1 MINLTGKGFAQFIEQ
16 LPIAIAC
23 LDQERRYIAL
33 NQACADINGMSRGDT
48 LGKTIEEI
56 VPELADT
63 LNPIFD
69 KVYFENQSIMNTLI
83 EGKTPAS
90 DETRYWMA
98 SYQPLMLDTQETG
111 LLVTAEEVTQQV
123 FARES
128 AKLNKRLLT
137 DVLNS
142 LFTFVG
148 LLDVNGILLDANNA
162 PLAAAGID
170 INDVKGKY
178 FWDCFWF
185 DYSQESKARIK
196 EAVFAVQNGESV
208 RFDIDIKAADGFMT
222 IDFMMSGLFDKNG
235 KLSHIIP
242 SAIDISQ
249 RKRAEEELRLSQSR
263 FETVVSRTV
272 DGLFAFDADG
282 LIQFSNQRFEEL
294 TGEQVS
300 IGKSRVNDFITENLF
315 FERLAA
321 LKASLSNQGLAF
333 LINQSSTH
341 IPQDVLHL
349 CPSGLPAE
357 VALSILPDKDEVLFL
372 ATVSDVSALYESN
385 NALAQ
390 ALEEKTVLLNEV
402 HHRVK
407 NNLQV
412 MSSLL
417 NLQANSATVGSQ
429 TKEALLDSQRRLKS
443 MALIHELLYERDD
456 FTHAD
461 LQLFTHRLLDLL
473 QDSMTNKYGIA
484 MVKDFTHQEISLSLN
499 QMVPFGFLVT
509 ELVTNAYK
517 HAFSEKLHES
527 PTVTVSLQLE
537 QDTIFISVS
546 DNGIGMADLDASNSA
561 SLGSELI
568 HIFARQLK
576 ATLNTVNNNGCSH
589 HIKFKRELLS

>member
-1 MINLTGKGFAQFIEQ
+1 MINLSDKDFTQFIEQ
-16 LPIAIAC
+16 LPVAIAC
-23 LDQERRYIAL
+23 LDHERRYIAL
-33 NQACADINGMSRGDT
+33 NQACADINGLPHSDT
-48 LGKTIEEI
+48 IGKTVEEV
-56 VPELADT
+56 VPELADA

-69 KVYFENQSIMNTLI
+69 KVYIENQSVMDTLI
-83 EGKTPAS
+83 EGRTRAS
-90 DETRYWMA
+90 DETRYWLA
-98 SYQPLMLDTQETG
+98 SYQPLVLEDKKRG
-111 LLVTAEEVTQQV
+111 LLVTAEEVTQQI

-128 AKLNKRLLT
+128 AKLNKSLLT

-148 LLDVNGILLDANNA
+148 LLDMNGILLDANNA

-170 INDVKGKY
+170 IDDVKGKY

-196 EAVFAVQNGESV
+196 EAVLAAQNGESV
-208 RFDIDIKAADGFMT
+208 RFDIDIKSAEGFMT
-222 IDFMMSGLFDKNG
+222 IDFMMSGLFDEAG
-235 KLSHIIP
+235 KLTHIIP

-272 DGLFAFDADG
+272 DGLFAFDTSG

-294 TGEQVS
+294 TGGEVS
-300 IGKSRVNDFITENLF
+300 IGKSRVNDFITEDLF
-315 FERLAA
+315 FERLAD
-321 LKASLSNQGLAF
+321 LKASLRTRGLAF

-349 CPSGLPAE
+349 YPSGLSVE

-385 NALAQ
+385 RALAQ

-417 NLQANSATVGSQ
+417 NLQANSTTVGRK
-429 TKEALLDSQRRLKS
+429 TKEVLLDSQRRLKS
-443 MALIHELLYERDD
+443 MALIHELLYERED
-456 FTHAD
+456 FTHAN

-473 QDSMTNKYGIA
+473 QDSMTNRYGIA
-484 MVKDFTHQEISLSLN
+484 MVKDFTLEEISLSLN

-517 HAFSEKLHES
+517 HAFDEKLHES
-527 PTVTVSLQLE
+527 PTVTVSLQLV
-537 QDTIFISVS
+537 QDTIVISVS
-546 DNGIGMADLDASNSA
+546 DNGIGIADADGSNSA

-568 HIFARQLK
+568 SIFARQLK
-576 ATLNTVNNNGCSH
+576 ATLNTANDRGCSH
-589 HIKFKRELLS
+589 QIKFKRDLFG